1 MQPRTLSAV
10 NFWFTNPFPSKRC
23 FAGLAILGA
32 ISSPASAQSSVV
44 VFGLIDTN
52 LTHISA
58 DGNPLGSRTFMDNG
72 GINSSRLGIR
82 GTEDMGGGLRAG
94 FWLEAGVQANNGSGS
109 STSTGN
115 GAAYS
120 GATAGAGGLT
130 FNRRSTVSILDDSWG
145 ELRLGRDQ
153 SPTYYNLVNIDPF
166 NYNSIA
172 EIGTLAA
179 DPQSATGSTISRTSN
194 EVEYLTPDTLG
205 GLFLLAAVALGGNPD
220 QLQNAAGQN
229 VGNDGNYAGV
239 NFGYLRGPWYV
250 ALATTE
256 THATQT
262 LSTLR
267 VPQLPADPSS
277 ATSGLDYGLGVGST
291 HVTNLGGAYD
301 FGWIKPDLFFQ
312 SGRVNAAPQ
321 YYGTEVK
328 SLGAT
333 IPLFANEQI
342 RLNYVHAQ
350 GQGYYTGSHANLLG
364 VGLVHNFSKRTALY
378 AIVAHLTNAGAYAFS
393 LNGYTPAPAPGRP
406 TSGLTLGVRTSF

>member
-239 NFGYLRGPWYV
+239 NFGYLRGPWYEYLSCPPTPRPLRLASTMV
-250 ALATTE
+250 WALARRMS
-256 THATQT
+256 QI
-262 LSTLR
+262 
-267 VPQLPADPSS
+267 S
-277 ATSGLDYGLGVGST
+277 AGLMTSGGSNPT
-291 HVTNLGGAYD
+291 Y
-301 FGWIKPDLFFQ
+301 
-312 SGRVNAAPQ
+312 SSRVA
-321 YYGTEVK
+321 E
-328 SLGAT
+328 
-333 IPLFANEQI
+333 
-342 RLNYVHAQ
+342 
-350 GQGYYTGSHANLLG
+350 
-364 VGLVHNFSKRTALY
+364 
-378 AIVAHLTNAGAYAFS
+378 
-393 LNGYTPAPAPGRP
+393 
-406 TSGLTLGVRTSF
+406 